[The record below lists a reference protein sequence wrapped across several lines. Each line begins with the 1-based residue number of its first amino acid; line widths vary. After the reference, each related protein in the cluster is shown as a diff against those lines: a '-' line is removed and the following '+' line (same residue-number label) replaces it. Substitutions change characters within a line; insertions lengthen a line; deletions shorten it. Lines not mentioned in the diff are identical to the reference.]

1 MVHSRVWRANI
12 HLLFF
17 KEISSP
23 EKEVHRLSCISILL
37 EDIPLR
43 QERMSPIAHGTS
55 HRIVLAIFTSN
66 VIVPCHALGGAVLG
80 LCTHVPV
87 FPFVNDTTFPHQHI
101 RVHAPFHRAL
111 DTRTFRGWGTS
122 CFHIGLYS
130 RSLALVGIE
139 VSERHRKTR
148 FCGWFA
154 NSVVNLFQFAVQN
167 PLAVCFVSTSDHVR
181 FRRDRRHIVQEGG
194 AFPRDVR
201 VRRVRR
207 ATVASVRESRLRPRG
222 RQQRRVDPCL
232 AALSPSVSSSGSLTC
247 GPDEPAPRRPNTY
260 GLAAS
265 PPPQTVHAVFRGRVE
280 RERTAV
286 LLRSRT
292 RVTRGQRYFGSDG
305 SDRNA
310 PLTNSDFETE
320 GTRLDPGWIRR
331 DRQLAIFH
339 DPQRRGRSLCFVL
352 IQTPPLRHRMES
364 FVFDRVFRSG
374 TVPVSPPNR
383 TRFFLPTVPIKT
395 RI

>member
-1 MVHSRVWRANI
+1 M
-12 HLLFF
+12 
-17 KEISSP
+17 
-23 EKEVHRLSCISILL
+23 
-37 EDIPLR
+37 
-43 QERMSPIAHGTS
+43 
-55 HRIVLAIFTSN
+55 
-66 VIVPCHALGGAVLG
+66 
-80 LCTHVPV
+80 
-87 FPFVNDTTFPHQHI
+87 
-101 RVHAPFHRAL
+101 
-111 DTRTFRGWGTS
+111 
-122 CFHIGLYS
+122 
-130 RSLALVGIE
+130 
-139 VSERHRKTR
+139 SERHRKTR